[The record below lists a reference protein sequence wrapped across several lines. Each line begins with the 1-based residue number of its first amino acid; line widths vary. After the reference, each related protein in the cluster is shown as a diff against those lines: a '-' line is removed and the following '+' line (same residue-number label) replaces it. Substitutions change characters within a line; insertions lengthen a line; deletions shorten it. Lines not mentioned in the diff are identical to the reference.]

1 MTADMLDLK
10 QIFAPLESLDLELTE
25 SQQVVALGLYR
36 ELAKGAPVR
45 PEQIASA
52 SGIPTRDVVA
62 ALDSTALS
70 CLTFHD
76 DQNRVVGF
84 GGLAVPQ
91 MAHKFIVGGKE
102 LYTWCAWDALFIPE
116 LLDATA
122 RVESTC
128 PETKSPVRL
137 EVAPDGVKMVEP
149 VATVVSF
156 LLPDELRI
164 EQTAAETMK
173 TFCHRVHF
181 LASPAAGQAWTD
193 RHPGTFVL
201 SLEDAFALAQML
213 NSRRFPSVLQRT
225 SS

>member
-1 MTADMLDLK
+1 VIDLQ
-10 QIFAPLESLDLELTE
+10 QIFAPLEALDLELTE
-25 SQQVVALGLYR
+25 SQQIVALGLYR

-45 PEQIASA
+45 RGQIASA
-52 SGIPTRDVVA
+52 LGIPTRDVAA

-70 CLTFHD
+70 CLMFHD

-91 MAHKFIVGGKE
+91 MAHKFIVGGQE

-116 LLDATA
+116 LLDAA
-122 RVESTC
+122 AQVESTC

-137 EVAPDGVKMVEP
+137 EVAPDRVKMVEP
-149 VATVVSF
+149 VETVVSF
-156 LLPDELRI
+156 VMPDELRI

-181 LASPAAGQAWTD
+181 LASPEAGQAWTD
-193 RHPGTFVL
+193 RNPGTFVL

-213 NSRRFPSVLQRT
+213 NACRFGSVLQRT
-225 SS
+225 TT